1 MTQVHSTLAKGTVV
15 PGRVPKA
22 QDWDLVNGY
31 LKRILTARVYDV
43 AIESP
48 LDSMSGLSQRLGNRI
63 LLKREDMQPVFS
75 FKLRG
80 GYNKISRLTEEQRA
94 RGVIAASA
102 GNHAQGVS
110 LAARRLGL
118 KAVIV
123 MPRTTPD
130 IKVEA
135 VKSFGAR
142 AVLHGDNYDEAKEH
156 AYALMEKHG
165 YTMIP
170 PYDDPDVISGQ
181 GTVGMEILRQ
191 HQDRLDAI
199 FVPVGGGGLI
209 AGIAACVK
217 AVRPEIRIIG
227 VEPQDAAS
235 MQAALA
241 ANERVVLDQVGLFV
255 DGCSVKQA
263 GAENFRLVQRLVDE
277 VITVDDDAVCAA
289 VADIFRDER
298 ALAEPAGALALAGLK
313 QYVAKHELVDQTLVA
328 IHSGANVNFDRL
340 GHITER
346 VHLGERHEAL
356 LAVTIPERPGSFRGF
371 IEIIGDRRGITEF
384 NYRYSDPD
392 QAHIFVGMHLG
403 DEGEAE
409 RDELVEKL
417 CAGGYSVHD
426 LTHNEMAKVH
436 VRHMV
441 GGRASGVD
449 DEILLRFEFPERPGA
464 LFRFLKRIGRRWNI
478 SLFHYRNHG
487 AAYGQVL
494 VGMQV
499 PEDERGQCY
508 DKLGQVGY
516 AYVDETHNPAY
527 RFFLAAN
534 GGG

>member
-1 MTQVHSTLAKGTVV
+1 MTQPHTPLE
-15 PGRVPKA
+15 PGYITPGQTPKSD
-22 QDWDLVNGY
+22 DWDLANAY

-48 LDSMSGLSQRLGNRI
+48 LDFMPGLSQRLSNRI
-63 LLKREDMQPVFS
+63 LLKREDLQPVFS

-80 GYNKISRLTEEQRA
+80 GYNKIAALSEAQR
-94 RGVIAASA
+94 RCGVIAASA
-102 GNHAQGVS
+102 GNHAQGVA
-110 LAARRLGL
+110 LAARRHGL

-123 MPRTTPD
+123 MPRTTPS
-130 IKVEA
+130 IKVAA
-135 VKSFGAR
+135 VKGFGAR

-156 AYALMEKHG
+156 AFALMDKHG

-170 PYDDPDVISGQ
+170 PYDDPDVIAGQ

-191 HQDRLDAI
+191 HQDHLDAI
-199 FVPVGGGGLI
+199 FVPIGGGGLI
-209 AGIAACVK
+209 AGIAAYVK
-217 AVRPEIRIIG
+217 AVRPQIRVIG

-241 ANERVVLDQVGLFV
+241 AGERVVLNQVGLFV

-263 GAENFRLVQRLVDE
+263 GEEPFRLVRRFVDE
-277 VITVDDDAVCAA
+277 VITVDDDEVCAA

-313 QYVAKHELVDQTLVA
+313 RYVMEHGLTDQTLVA

-346 VHLGERHEAL
+346 VHLGEHHEAL

-371 IEIIGDRRGITEF
+371 IEIIGDRRSITEF
-384 NYRYSDPD
+384 NYRYADPK
-392 QAHIFVGMHLG
+392 QAHIFVGVKLG
-403 DEGEAE
+403 DDGEGE
-409 RDELVEKL
+409 RDELIARL
-417 CAGGYSVHD
+417 RSGGYAVDD
-426 LTHNEMAKVH
+426 LTRNEMAKVH

-441 GGRASGVD
+441 GGHAPGVD
-449 DEILLRFEFPERPGA
+449 DEILFRFEFPERPGA

-487 AAYGQVL
+487 AAYGHVL

-499 PEDERGQCY
+499 PESERELCRQR
-508 DKLGQVGY
+508 LNEVGY
-516 AYVDETHNPAY
+516 TYFDETANPAY
-527 RFFLAAN
+527 RFFLSARSV
-534 GGG
+534 

>member
-1 MTQVHSTLAKGTVV
+1 MTQEHKPLSTGTVA
-15 PGRVPKA
+15 PGRVPQA
-22 QDWDLVNGY
+22 QDWELVNGY

-48 LDSMSGLSQRLGNRI
+48 LDLMSGLSRRLGNRV

-80 GYNKISRLTEEQRA
+80 SYNKITALSEEQRA
-94 RGVIAASA
+94 RGVVAASA
-102 GNHAQGVS
+102 GNHAQGVA

-135 VKSFGAR
+135 VKGFGAR
-142 AVLHGDNYDEAKEH
+142 AVLYGDNYDEAKEH
-156 AYALMEKHG
+156 AYALMDKHG

-170 PYDDPDVISGQ
+170 PYDDVDIIAGQ
-181 GTVGMEILRQ
+181 GTVGMELLRQ

-209 AGIAACVK
+209 AGIAAYVK
-217 AVRPEIRIIG
+217 AVRPEIRVIG

-241 ANERVVLDQVGLFV
+241 AQERVVLDQVGPFV
-255 DGCSVKQA
+255 DGCSVRQA
-263 GAENFRLVQRLVDE
+263 GEETFRVVRRLVDE

-313 QYVAKHELVDQTLVA
+313 HYAAKHALADQTLVA

-384 NYRYSDPD
+384 NYRYSDP
-392 QAHIFVGMHLG
+392 QRAHIFVGMHLG
-403 DEGEAE
+403 DQGERE
-409 RDELVEKL
+409 RDELVDRL
-417 CAGGYSVHD
+417 HAAGYAVDD

-441 GGRASGVD
+441 GGRASGVS

-499 PEDERGQCY
+499 PAAERVVCRERL
-508 DKLGQVGY
+508 DQVGY
-516 AYVDETHNPAY
+516 GYVDETENPAY
-527 RFFLAAN
+527 RFFLSAN
-534 GGG
+534 GD